1 MFKPAH
7 QLKEQRQFGRRQSG
21 AHAWV
26 KVRGRPAIPCV
37 LKNISDGGALLEFVA
52 AEMLPYRFRVT
63 IEAEGVDRDCEIRH
77 QTGNR
82 VGVEFVKTES
92 HVTGGGRATA
102 EDVADWTSPMG
113 QSTRRPR
120 T

>member
-1 MFKPAH
+1 MLKTSA
-7 QLKEQRQFGRRQSG
+7 QMKEQRQFGRRQTS

-26 KVRGRPAIPCV
+26 KVRGRPAIACV
-37 LKNISDGGALLEFVA
+37 VKNVSEGGALLEFTA

-63 IEAEGVDRDCEIRH
+63 IEAEGIDRDCEIRH

-82 VGVEFVKTES
+82 VGVEFVKVEHLTD
-92 HVTGGGRATA
+92 GRQRASA
-102 EDVADWTSPMG
+102 DDVAAWTSPLG
-113 QSTRRPR
+113 QGTRRPR